1 MEEEKYNQNPFYDSF
16 SDLSVLN
23 CDEDGYFYEWYLLCG
38 SGRIKE
44 LSRQLRTFFNYKEH
58 IIRIRFSKD
67 SQKQHIHPKESIES
81 LKDSFYSYS
90 SSIVELLKKL
100 EYDGE
105 SISEKLSILLEKVRN
120 SKNKYEIKIFKE
132 IKELSSKS
140 WRIIHV
146 FSEKEIYHQIDL
158 IRMVI
163 KVAQILS
170 SIEIVFSSE
179 LSKFFI
185 ELKKI
190 YDDLG
195 EEFSKINK
203 KDKRICYKKLDE
215 KEQERIYNEKI
226 V

>member
-1 MEEEKYNQNPFYDSF
+1 
-16 SDLSVLN
+16 
-23 CDEDGYFYEWYLLCG
+23 
-38 SGRIKE
+38 
-44 LSRQLRTFFNYKEH
+44 LRTFFNYKEH

-67 SQKQHIHPKESIES
+67 SQKQRIHPKESIES

-100 EYDGE
+100 EYVGE

-132 IKELSSKS
+132 IKELSSNI

-158 IRMVI
+158 IRTVI

-190 YDDLG
+190 YYDLG
-195 EEFSKINK
+195 EEISKIHN
-203 KDKRICYKKLDE
+203 KDKRICYKKLEE
-215 KEQERIYNEKI
+215 KQQVRIYNEKI